1 MGWFNTGSQ
10 IVKSLLI
17 IVFMVLLPLVVSAQ
31 GVGGQV
37 RRPERKPQTTTKPA
51 TKKRPTPKKQ
61 NEQKPVEQ
69 QSVDQEQET
78 IPVEE
83 AGYDVTISCNV
94 PSATMYIDGNING
107 TASGSRFLKTGTHTV
122 KLTSEDYEPLTETIQ
137 VNSSSRSFSFT
148 MKKKESQLPEVLQN
162 LVNNMVR
169 VEGGSFTMG
178 ATYEQDNEYYIDE
191 KPIHNVTIFTFFIGK
206 YEVTQEEWQAVMGN
220 NPSSAKGARR
230 PVENVSWND
239 CQEFIRKLNNMTGK
253 QFRLPTE
260 AEWEYAARGGN
271 KSDGY
276 KYAGGSNLDRVAWYD
291 LNSVNSSSDV
301 GQKVPNELG
310 LYDMSGNV
318 WEWCQD
324 RYGNYSDDSQTNP
337 TGPSIGTDRVYRG
350 GGWYSVAGYCR
361 VSCRSAIDPGKSDN
375 RLGLRL
381 AF

>member
-1 MGWFNTGSQ
+1 M
-10 IVKSLLI
+10 
-17 IVFMVLLPLVVSAQ
+17 VFLPLVVSAQ
-31 GVGGQV
+31 SVGGQV
-37 RRPERKPQTTTKPA
+37 RRPERKPQTTTKPT
-51 TKKRPTPKKQ
+51 TKKKPTPKKQ

-78 IPVEE
+78 KPVEE
-83 AGYDVTISCNV
+83 AGYDVTFNCNV

-122 KLTSEDYEPLTETIQ
+122 KLTSENYEPLTETIQ

-148 MKKKESQLPEVLQN
+148 MKKKEIQLPEVLQN
-162 LVNNMVR
+162 LVNNMVL

-178 ATYEQDNEYYIDE
+178 ATYEQGNEYYIDE
-191 KPIHNVTIFTFFIGK
+191 KPIHNVKIFTFSIGR

-220 NPSSAKGARR
+220 NPSSSKGARR

-239 CQEFIRKLNNMTGK
+239 CQEFIRKLNGMTGK

-260 AEWEYAARGGN
+260 ADWEYAARGGN
-271 KSDGY
+271 RSNGY
-276 KYAGGSNLDRVAWYD
+276 KYAGDSNLDRVAWYD

-324 RYGNYSDDSQTNP
+324 LYGNYSDDSQTNP
-337 TGPSIGTDRVYRG
+337 TGPSSGTDRVYRG

-361 VSCRSAIDPGKSDN
+361 VSCRSAIGPEKSDN